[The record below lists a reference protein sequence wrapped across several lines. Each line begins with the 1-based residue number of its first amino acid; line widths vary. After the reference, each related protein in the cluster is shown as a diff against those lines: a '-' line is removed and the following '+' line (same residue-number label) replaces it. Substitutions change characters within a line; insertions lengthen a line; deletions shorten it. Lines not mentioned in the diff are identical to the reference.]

1 MYYRILGPTD
11 IEQELNQIGEKNSK
25 QIELEYFPMIPE
37 EQNAILILARNKCR
51 KHNIL
56 TEEIL
61 KDTEAFHISSNNPI
75 DLSTLR

>member
-37 EQNAILILARNKCR
+37 EQMRYLFWQEINAEN
-51 KHNIL
+51 
-56 TEEIL
+56 T
-61 KDTEAFHISSNNPI
+61 TY
-75 DLSTLR
+75 